1 MRRGLAHRQ
10 EQVLKMVVREY
21 IARASPV
28 ASEALARD
36 YKLEVSP
43 ATVRNYLAHLEEE
56 GYISRPHTSA
66 GSVPT
71 PKAYRYY
78 VQSLAQDI
86 QPSPEEQR
94 FISAV
99 FDDKDGQYE
108 EWARLAAVLLARL
121 VRNVAL
127 VTVPRAPQTRLRNI
141 QLVHINARVALL
153 VAVLS
158 DFSLRQQML
167 QFTENLTAEDLQIM
181 ANRLNENA
189 AGLTVPEIRQ
199 KKLNFSVR
207 DHSVLEAVLNLVA
220 GEDETQA
227 KRPYLEGMRL
237 LLNQP
242 EFLPSDRMLDLME
255 FMENPD
261 WLRRLFHQAG
271 PEGDVKVIIG
281 DESGQSVMHDLS
293 LVYSQ
298 YGLPSALTGNI
309 GVLGPTRMDYGRTIA
324 AVRYLSHLLTG
335 MFEGFYESPEK
346 GSKL

>member
-1 MRRGLAHRQ
+1 
-10 EQVLKMVVREY
+10 MVVREY

-28 ASEALARD
+28 ASESLARD
-36 YKLEVSP
+36 YKLGISP

-86 QPSPEEQR
+86 QPSAEEQR

-99 FDDKDGQYE
+99 FDDKEGQYE

-127 VTVPRAPQTRLRNI
+127 VTLPRAPETRLRNV
-141 QLVHINARVALL
+141 QLVFINDRVALL
-153 VAVLS
+153 VAVLN

-167 QFTENLTAEDLQIM
+167 QFTEKVSPDDLQII
-181 ANRLNENA
+181 ARILNEA
-189 AGLTVPEIRQ
+189 AGGLSVPEIRL
-199 KKLNFSVR
+199 KKLNLSNR
-207 DHSVLEAVLNLVA
+207 DRQVLEAALNLIS
-220 GEDETQA
+220 GEDMA
-227 KRPYLEGMRL
+227 LANRPHLEGMRL

-242 EFLPSDRMLDLME
+242 EFLPGDRMLDLME
-255 FMENPD
+255 LVENPE
-261 WLRRLFHQAG
+261 WLKRVFHHTGTQ
-271 PEGDVKVIIG
+271 GDVNVIIG
-281 DESGQSVMHDLS
+281 DESGQSAMHDLS

-324 AVRYLSHLLTG
+324 AVRYLSQLLTG
-335 MFEGFYESPEK
+335 MFEGIYERPGKENRP
-346 GSKL
+346 

>member
-1 MRRGLAHRQ
+1 
-10 EQVLKMVVREY
+10 MVVREY

-86 QPSPEEQR
+86 QPSPEEQH

-99 FDDKDGQYE
+99 FDDKEGQYD

-127 VTVPRAPQTRLRNI
+127 VTVPRAPETRLRNL
-141 QLVHINARVALL
+141 QLVLINERVALL
-153 VAVLS
+153 VAVLN

-167 QFTENLTAEDLQIM
+167 QFTDKVTADDLQVIV
-181 ANRLNENA
+181 NRLNEA
-189 AGLTVPEIRQ
+189 ASGLTVPEIQ
-199 KKLNFSVR
+199 NKKLNLNKR
-207 DHSVLEAVLNLVA
+207 NQQVLEAALSLLA
-220 GEDETQA
+220 SEDSAQVG
-227 KRPYLEGMRL
+227 RPHLEGMRL

-242 EFLPSDRMLDLME
+242 EFLPGERMLDLIE
-255 FMENPD
+255 LMENPD
-261 WLRRLFHQAG
+261 WLRRVFRQAG

-281 DESGQSVMHDLS
+281 DESGQSALHDLS

-324 AVRYLSHLLTG
+324 AVRYLSNLLTG
-335 MFEGFYESPEK
+335 MFGNIYERPDKE
-346 GSKL
+346 SKR